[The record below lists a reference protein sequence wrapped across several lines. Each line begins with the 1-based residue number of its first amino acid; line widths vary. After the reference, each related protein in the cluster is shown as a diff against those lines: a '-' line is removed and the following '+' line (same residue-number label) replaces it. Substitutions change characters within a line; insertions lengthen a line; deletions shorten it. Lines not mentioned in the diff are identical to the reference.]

1 MISEFLRRN
10 SFQSWWN
17 DFERRPPTSFC
28 LFKVSKRSYMVI
40 VICVLYVYLEPQA
53 TIYKWLFQLD
63 ASKSL
68 YRKWLFHQTSIYKWL
83 FGVPGTTTCF
93 TCFWKPTTNIVG
105 ALRFLFCPGIFG
117 VDASCQ
123 SGRSLERGGPFGRFW
138 ETWTPFRE
146 SGVVSPAWRITP
158 VSKWLVTCIYK
169 PWKGHLEGE

>member
-40 VICVLYVYLEPQA
+40 VICVLYVHLEPQA

-93 TCFWKPTTNIVG
+93 TCFLKAHNQYCGSLKIPVLPRNFWSWCFVPKRPEPWKRRPVWS
-105 ALRFLFCPGIFG
+105 FLGDLDP
-117 VDASCQ
+117 V
-123 SGRSLERGGPFGRFW
+123 
-138 ETWTPFRE
+138 
-146 SGVVSPAWRITP
+146 SGVGSRIP
-158 VSKWLVTCIYK
+158 C
-169 PWKGHLEGE
+169 LEDHPS